1 MRACPDRCGATRDI
15 DTGLAID
22 AEVVAYFATGDSRY
36 RETAGDIARCLLA
49 GRNVVTTSLVVSSTS
64 PRPTSTS
71 MARARNTSTQCG
83 GAFTCAAALLGMPFG
98 DNADSPPPRRAL
110 LEAIAKSIR
119 KMAEASSFA
128 RDLTR

>member
-1 MRACPDRCGATRDI
+1 
-15 DTGLAID
+15 
-22 AEVVAYFATGDSRY
+22 
-36 RETAGDIARCLLA
+36 
-49 GRNVVTTSLVVSSTS
+49 
-64 PRPTSTS
+64 
-71 MARARNTSTQCG
+71 MARAGNTSTQCG
-83 GAFTCAAALLGMPFG
+83 GAFKCAAALLGTPFG